1 MAKESG
7 LGATV
12 SVDDSGGTLRDISND
27 VTDFTINTPRAE
39 QNVTGVDKSANERL
53 QLLADGAFTLNG
65 VYNDAANKSHAVFK
79 DISSTSVIRTV
90 TIAISGQSLSM
101 EMILGN
107 YNLTRSATGDMTWSV
122 PCALADGTV
131 PTWS

>member
-12 SVDDSGGTLRDISND
+12 SVDDYGGTLRDISND

-53 QLLADGAFTLNG
+53 QLLADGTFTLNG

-101 EMILGN
+101 EMVLGD
-107 YNLTRSATGDMTWSV
+107 YNLTRSATGEFTWSV

-131 PTWS
+131 PTWA

>member
-65 VYNDAANKSHAVFK
+65 VYNDAANKSHSVFK

-101 EMILGN
+101 EMILSN

-131 PTWS
+131 PTWA

>member
-65 VYNDAANKSHAVFK
+65 VYNDAANKSHDVFK
-79 DISSTSVIRTV
+79 DNSST
-90 TIAISGQSLSM
+90 
-101 EMILGN
+101 
-107 YNLTRSATGDMTWSV
+107 
-122 PCALADGTV
+122 
-131 PTWS
+131 

>member
-27 VTDFTINTPRAE
+27 VTDFSINTARAE

-53 QLLADGAFTLNG
+53 QLLADGKFTMNG
-65 VYNDAANKSHAVFK
+65 VFNDAANMSHAVLK
-79 DISSTSVIRTV
+79 TISSTSVVRTV

-101 EMILGN
+101 EMVLGD
-107 YNLTRSATGDMTWSV
+107 YNLTRSSSGDFTWSV
-122 PCALADGTV
+122 PCSLANGAV
-131 PTWS
+131 PTWA

>member
-27 VTDFTINTPRAE
+27 ITDFSIDTPRAE
-39 QNVTGVDKSANERL
+39 QVTTGVNKSATERL
-53 QLLADGAFTLNG
+53 QLFADGTFTMNG
-65 VYNDAANKSHAVFK
+65 IFNDAANKSHAVLK
-79 DISSTSVIRTV
+79 DVSSSSVVRTV
-90 TIAISGQSLSM
+90 TIAISGQTLSM
-101 EMILGN
+101 EMIIGN
-107 YNLTRSATGDMTWSV
+107 YSLSRSASGELTWSA
-122 PCALADGTV
+122 PCALADGTT